1 MAKMRING
9 REISDANVF
18 EIIFEN
24 FPDMIHSVDS
34 EGNIV
39 FTNRKAESLL
49 GYSRDEL
56 LSMNINQIYADEILD
71 KVIEGFSQ
79 LKKRGEKFI
88 MESTLKDRDGNRI
101 PVEIRSFGIYDDG
114 GNFLR
119 TFSII
124 RDIRH
129 IKELQ
134 NSLIHAGRLSAIG
147 EMASSIA
154 HDIKSPLS
162 VLSLTNEM
170 AMRTLSQMKD
180 PNFEALEKLEKS
192 LKGTEKATQMIKKL
206 SDHLTNFSRGVAEQY
221 EVVDLHSIITDS
233 LFMTQSKIKMY
244 NVTAQ
249 NNMEKGSCFTKG
261 SPNQLQQVFVNLI
274 ANACDAMAETD
285 ERSLTLSVSPF
296 QRNGTKYWKCDVS
309 DTGIGIP
316 YDALESVFQSF
327 FTTKEK
333 GTGTGL
339 GLSISRGIIKNHGGD
354 IEVHSEEGK
363 GTTFSLY
370 LPCVEIGKIT
380 A

>member
-9 REISDANVF
+9 REINDANVF

-34 EGNIV
+34 EGSIV

-162 VLSLTNEM
+162 VLSLTNQM

-206 SDHLTNFSRGVAEQY
+206 SNHLTNFSRGVAEQY

-233 LFMTQSKIKMY
+233 LFMTQNKIKMY

-316 YDALESVFQSF
+316 NDALESVFQSF